1 MVATAVWTVAV
12 EAATVVVDSA
22 AAVTAAVAMAVAM
35 AEAAEAA
42 TATVIIGLKRRCPN

>member
-22 AAVTAAVAMAVAM
+22 AAVTAAVAMA
-35 AEAAEAA
+35 EAAEAA
-42 TATVIIGLKRRCPN
+42 TATVIIGLKCRCPN